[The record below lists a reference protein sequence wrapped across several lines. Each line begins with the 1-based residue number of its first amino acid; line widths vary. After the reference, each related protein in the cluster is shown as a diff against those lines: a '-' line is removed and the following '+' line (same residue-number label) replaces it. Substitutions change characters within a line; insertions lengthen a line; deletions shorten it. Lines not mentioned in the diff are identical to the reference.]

1 MATTL
6 AAATLTI
13 TINESVTINGKNKG
27 DSSIITISGIK
38 EVLRRTVT
46 VTTTETNLVYFPS
59 NLAALGSVPA
69 LCGAFDSAKV
79 RYMRIT
85 NKDDTN
91 HVMLTFKDED
101 NTEFRI
107 KVDAGHSFIYPGDNS
122 GGVVDTMKANGS
134 ALASG
139 LADLYLCTAD
149 ADTAS
154 CDIEV
159 YVAIAS

>member
-46 VTTTETNLVYFPS
+46 VTTTETNLAYFPS

-85 NKDDTN
+85 NKDDEN

-122 GGVVDTMKANGS
+122 GGFDSTMDASAS
-134 ALASG
+134 ALT
-139 LADLYLCTAD
+139 LALENLVDVTVD

-154 CDIEV
+154 CDVEV
-159 YVAIAS
+159 FVASV